1 MGKSPKKPQKAPKS
15 PQYLC
20 VLGAELAE
28 KAMISNA
35 YVFLVAGCVPCGGMQ
50 LKNTCV
56 RLFRWHHETK
66 R

>member
-1 MGKSPKKPQKAPKS
+1 
-15 PQYLC
+15 

-56 RLFRWHHETK
+56 RLLCWHHETK